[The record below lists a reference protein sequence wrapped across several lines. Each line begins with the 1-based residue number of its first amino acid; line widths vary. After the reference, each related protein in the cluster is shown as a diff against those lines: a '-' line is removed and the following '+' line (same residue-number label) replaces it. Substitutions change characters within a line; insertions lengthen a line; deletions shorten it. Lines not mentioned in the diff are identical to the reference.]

1 MKNYIK
7 KLRIIINFRNY
18 LRTKKILSESDG
30 LLKIDS
36 SAGSLL
42 YRFIKNKDINNVLE
56 IGTWNGLGSTLV
68 LFEALKNKKEHW
80 SLMSIE
86 TDKIAYKLAKKN
98 LKSKLGIILKL
109 GRIIEINELPDPQLI
124 DFRKHN
130 LNPKKTSLLCLLY

>member
-7 KLRIIINFRNY
+7 KLRIVINFRNY

-86 TDKIAYKLAKKN
+86 TDKIAYKLAKK
-98 LKSKLGIILKL
+98 SK
-109 GRIIEINELPDPQLI
+109 R
-124 DFRKHN
+124 
-130 LNPKKTSLLCLLY
+130 